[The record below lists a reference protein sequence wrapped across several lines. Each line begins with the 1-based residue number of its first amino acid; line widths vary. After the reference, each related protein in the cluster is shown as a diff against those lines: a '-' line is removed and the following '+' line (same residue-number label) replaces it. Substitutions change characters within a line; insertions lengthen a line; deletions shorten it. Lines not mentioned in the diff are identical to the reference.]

1 MSKFGCDMSEQLSVF
16 SGTSEI
22 TFDDF
27 AQQNG
32 ITFWLA
38 SDLAMMLGYNGMDQ
52 IHKAINKATAVCINL
67 NIPVFENFIQIQSA
81 NSPNDFQLTRF
92 ACYLTVMNGDIS
104 NAKVANAQAYFA
116 QLAVEIEAACQD
128 YNSVNRVYLRGEI
141 TSREKSLGH
150 VAKSHGVVDYALFQ
164 NAGYRGMYNMNL
176 SQLKARKGMGG
187 IKDTILDYMD
197 SEELAANIFRITQTE
212 ARIRNQNLSG
222 QNQLEDA
229 AHTVGRSVRN
239 VMIAN
244 TGTTPES
251 IPLSQ
256 DKINKVK
263 SSIKK
268 TRKALEKHD
277 NPKNK
282 K

>member
-32 ITFWLA
+32 ITYWLA
-38 SDLAMMLGYNGMDQ
+38 SDLAMMLGYTGMDQ

-67 NIPVFENFIQIQSA
+67 NIPVFENFIQTPSK
-81 NSPNDFQLTRF
+81 NSQNDFKLTRF

-104 NAKVANAQAYFA
+104 NTKVANAQAYFA

-150 VAKSHGVVDYALFQ
+150 VAKAHGVVDYALFQ

-212 ARIRNQNLSG
+212 ARIRNQNLKG
-222 QNQLEDA
+222 QGQLEDA
-229 AHTVGRSVRN
+229 AHTVGRSVRQ

-244 TGTTPES
+244 TGTAPES

-256 DKINKVK
+256 EKINKVK

-277 NPKNK
+277 KPKNK
-282 K
+282 

>member
-16 SGTSEI
+16 SGTSEN

-32 ITFWLA
+32 IIYWLA
-38 SDLAMMLGYNGMDQ
+38 SDLAMMLGYNSMDQ
-52 IHKAINKATAVCINL
+52 IHKAINKATAVCLNL
-67 NIPVFENFIQIQSA
+67 NIQVFDNFIQTSSKNIQ
-81 NSPNDFQLTRF
+81 NDFKLTRF

-104 NAKVANAQAYFA
+104 NPKIANAQAYFA
-116 QLAVEIEAACQD
+116 SLAVEIEAAYQD

-141 TSREKSLGH
+141 TSREKTLSH
-150 VAKSHGVVDYALFQ
+150 VAKNNGVVNYALFQ

-176 SQLKARKGMGG
+176 SQLKKKKGMDG
-187 IKDTILDYMD
+187 IKDSLLDYMN

-212 ARIRNQNLSG
+212 ARIRNQNIKG
-222 QNQLEDA
+222 QKHLENA
-229 AHTVGRSVRN
+229 AHTVGKSVRD

-244 TGTTPES
+244 TGTVPEN

-263 SSIKK
+263 SSIKR

-277 NPKNK
+277 KKKN
-282 K
+282 